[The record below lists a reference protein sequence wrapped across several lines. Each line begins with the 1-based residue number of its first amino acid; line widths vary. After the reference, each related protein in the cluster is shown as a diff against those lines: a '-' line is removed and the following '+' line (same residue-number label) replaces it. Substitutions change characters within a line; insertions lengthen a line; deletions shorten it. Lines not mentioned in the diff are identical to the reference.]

1 MRRETVWLW
10 VSNLRQMLNSILG
23 DKMERIEMRGKS
35 PLLLLVGLLLGAPA
49 ALASQLEIVEEVV
62 VVGEIV
68 DELDLLRPSDAGSRL
83 GLSLFETPATVEV
96 IDGSTMQARGY
107 KQVTDA
113 VQSLPGVV
121 SGESP
126 AAPSTFSM
134 RGFTRS
140 QITILRDGLWVG
152 PANMVMRPQNTFNL
166 DRIEVL
172 RGPNSVLHGQGA
184 VAGSVNV
191 VTRSAE
197 VGQPNKIDLLAS
209 LGRYDTRQFGV
220 GAGGGLSESAW
231 YRFDVSQR
239 SSDGYVERMDSSSL
253 NATGSVLW
261 QATDALTVKLSFDHL
276 DDELADY
283 WGTPLVPT
291 ATARRPMHNVV
302 STMTGETLDRA
313 TRSLNYNVS
322 DSRAESDQLFLR
334 ADLTWTPTENLTIKN
349 TSYRFDADR
358 EWLNAEGYVFCTN
371 VVDVCTKTGEIQRYY
386 GYFFVFHEQDLVGNR
401 LTAQYDSDLG
411 GMENS
416 LLGGF
421 ETTSLDFERTRG
433 FRRAEPLAAG
443 DSVDP
448 YAPIAGRYGPE
459 ELRGVSPTD
468 IKTRALFLE
477 NMLKLSDRL
486 SVVGAFRYEELDL
499 ERQNFNSDGVLEA
512 SSFDREFDWTSWR
525 IGTVFKLADNV
536 AAYAQYSDAKD
547 PINANIF
554 LVSGGE
560 DLDLTDAEQWEIGL
574 KAVLADAGV
583 EATVAYFDI
592 QRDDVLEQIGV
603 DSASNVGGRESN
615 GLEVTATWAASEQ
628 LKFGVNMAQTSAKFS
643 RSTNFRNYAGNTPP
657 NVPERTANLW
667 AGYNFSELPLTLGAA
682 LRYVGDRYGDNA
694 NAVTLKSYSLID
706 AFASWRHNN
715 LTVSARVNNA
725 ADEEYVS
732 WSDVFYLGQ
741 NDPSFIYAN
750 QLLLG
755 APRTYEVSIA
765 ASF

>member
-1 MRRETVWLW
+1 MKVNISH
-10 VSNLRQMLNSILG
+10 VKG
-23 DKMERIEMRGKS
+23 
-35 PLLLLVGLLLGAPA
+35 GLAALIVLFLGAQSV
-49 ALASQLEIVEEVV
+49 LASQPEIVEEVV

-83 GLSLFETPATVEV
+83 GLSLIETPATVEI
-96 IDGSTMQARGY
+96 IDRSTIQARGY
-107 KQVTDA
+107 KQVSDA

-166 DRIEVL
+166 ERIEVL

-184 VAGSVNV
+184 VAGTVNV
-191 VTRSAE
+191 VNRSAE

-209 LGRYDTRQFGV
+209 LGRYNTRQFGL
-220 GAGGGLSESAW
+220 GAGGSLTESAW
-231 YRFDVSQR
+231 YRFDLSQR
-239 SSDGYVERMDSSSL
+239 SSDGYVERMDPTSL

-261 QATDALTVKLSFDHL
+261 QATDALTVKLSLDHL

-291 ATARRPMHNVV
+291 ATAQSPMHNVV
-302 STMTGETLDRA
+302 STKTGETLDRA
-313 TRSLNYNVS
+313 MRSLNYNVS

-334 ADLTWTPTENLTIKN
+334 ADLTWTLTENLTVKN
-349 TSYRFDADR
+349 TSYHFDADR

-401 LTAQYDSDLG
+401 LTVKYDSDLG
-411 GMENS
+411 GRENS

-433 FRRAEPLAAG
+433 FRRAEPLAPG

-448 YAPIAGRYGPE
+448 YAPIAGLYGPE

-512 SSFDREFDWTSWR
+512 SSFDREFDWTSLR
-525 IGTVFKLADNV
+525 IGTVFTLADNV

-560 DLDLTDAEQWEIGL
+560 DLDLTDAEQW
-574 KAVLADAGV
+574 KLASKPCFQLRI
-583 EATVAYFDI
+583 EATIAYFDI

-603 DSASNVGGRESN
+603 DSASNVGGRESS
-615 GLEVTATWAASEQ
+615 GWETTATWAVSEQ
-628 LKFGVNMAQTSAKFS
+628 LNFGVNMAQTIAEFS
-643 RSTNFRNYAGNTPP
+643 RSTNFRNYAGNRPP
-657 NVPERTANLW
+657 NVPKRTANFW
-667 AGYNFSELPLTLGAA
+667 AGYNFSGSPLTLGAA

-694 NAVTLKSYSLID
+694 NSVTLKSYSLID

-715 LTVSARVNNA
+715 FTVSARVNNA

-732 WSDVFYLGQ
+732 WSDIFYLGQ

>member
-1 MRRETVWLW
+1 MNIGFRNILCLAA
-10 VSNLRQMLNSILG
+10 VSA
-23 DKMERIEMRGKS
+23 
-35 PLLLLVGLLLGAPA
+35 LLGAQPSLA
-49 ALASQLEIVEEVV
+49 AQSAMVDEVV

-68 DELDLLRPSDAGSRL
+68 DELQLLEASDAGSRL
-83 GLSLFETPATVEV
+83 GLSLLETPASVEL

-126 AAPSTFSM
+126 AAPSTFSI

-184 VAGSVNV
+184 VAGTVNV
-191 VTRSAE
+191 VTKSAE
-197 VGQPNKIDLLAS
+197 IGEPSKIDLLAS
-209 LGRYDTRQFGV
+209 MGRYDTRQFGI
-220 GAGGGLSESAW
+220 GAGGSFSDSAW

-239 SSDGYVERMDSSSL
+239 SSDGYVDRMDSNSL

-261 QATDALTVKLSFDHL
+261 RATDTLAVKFSVDHL

-291 ATARRPMHNVV
+291 ASAREPMHNVI
-302 STMTGETLDRA
+302 STRTGETLDRA
-313 TRSLNYNVS
+313 MRSHNYNVS
-322 DSRAESDQLFLR
+322 DSKAESDQLFLR
-334 ADLTWTPTENLTIKN
+334 ADVTWTPAENFTIKN
-349 TSYRFDADR
+349 TTYRFVADR
-358 EWLNAEGYVFCTN
+358 DWLNAEGYVYCTE
-371 VVDVCTKTGEIQRYY
+371 VVDVCTQTGEIQRYY
-386 GYFFVFHEQDLVGNR
+386 GYFFVTHEQELVGNR
-401 LTAQYDSDLG
+401 FTAQYDFDLG
-411 GMENS
+411 GMENTV
-416 LLGGF
+416 LGGF
-421 ETTSLDFERTRG
+421 ETTSLDFERARG

-448 YAPIAGRYGPE
+448 YAPIAGLYGPE

-468 IKTRALFLE
+468 IQTRAVFLE
-477 NMLKLSDRL
+477 NALKISDRL
-486 SVVGAFRYEELDL
+486 SVVGALRYEQLELD
-499 ERQNFNSDGVLEA
+499 RQNFNSDGVLEA
-512 SSFDREFDWTSWR
+512 SSFDRDFDWTSWR
-525 IGTVFKLADNV
+525 IGSVFKLADNV

-547 PINANIF
+547 PVNSNIF
-554 LVSGGE
+554 LVNGGE

-574 KAVLADAGV
+574 KGALPEVGV

-592 QRDDVLEQIGV
+592 QRDDVIEQIGI
-603 DSASNVGGRESN
+603 DSATNVGGRESN

-628 LKFGVNMAQTSAKFS
+628 LKFGVNAAQTKAKFS
-643 RSTNFRNYAGNTPP
+643 RSTNFQNFAGNTPP

-667 AGYNFSELPLTLGAA
+667 ASYNFSDLPLTLGGAF
-682 LRYVGDRYGDNA
+682 RYVGDRFGDNA
-694 NAVTLKSYSLID
+694 NDVTLKSYSLID
-706 AFASWRHNN
+706 AYASWKHNN
-715 LTVSARVNNA
+715 LTISARVNNA

-741 NDPSFIYAN
+741 TDPSFIYAN

>member
-1 MRRETVWLW
+1 MNIGFRNILRLAA
-10 VSNLRQMLNSILG
+10 VSA
-23 DKMERIEMRGKS
+23 
-35 PLLLLVGLLLGAPA
+35 LLGAQPSLA
-49 ALASQLEIVEEVV
+49 AQSAMVDEVV

-68 DELDLLRPSDAGSRL
+68 DELQLLEASDAGSRL
-83 GLSLFETPATVEV
+83 GLSLLETPASVEL

-126 AAPSTFSM
+126 AAPSTFSI

-184 VAGSVNV
+184 VAGTVNV
-191 VTRSAE
+191 VTKSAE
-197 VGQPNKIDLLAS
+197 IGEPSKIDLLAS
-209 LGRYDTRQFGV
+209 MGRYDTRQFGI
-220 GAGGGLSESAW
+220 GAGGSFSDSAW

-239 SSDGYVERMDSSSL
+239 SSDGYVDRMDSNSL

-261 QATDALTVKLSFDHL
+261 RATDTLAVKFSVDHL

-291 ATARRPMHNVV
+291 GSAREPMYNVI
-302 STMTGETLDRA
+302 STRTGETLDRA
-313 TRSLNYNVS
+313 MRSHNYNVS
-322 DSRAESDQLFLR
+322 DSKAESDQLFLR
-334 ADLTWTPTENLTIKN
+334 ADVTWTPAENFTIKN
-349 TSYRFDADR
+349 TTYRFVADR
-358 EWLNAEGYVFCTN
+358 DWLNAEGYVYCTE
-371 VVDVCTKTGEIQRYY
+371 VVDVCTQTGEIQRYY
-386 GYFFVFHEQDLVGNR
+386 GYFFVTHEQELVGNR
-401 LTAQYDSDLG
+401 FTAQYDFDLG
-411 GMENS
+411 GMENTV
-416 LLGGF
+416 LGGF
-421 ETTSLDFERTRG
+421 ETTSLDFERARG

-448 YAPIAGRYGPE
+448 YAPIAGLYGPE

-468 IKTRALFLE
+468 IQTQAVFLE
-477 NMLKLSDRL
+477 NALKISDRL
-486 SVVGAFRYEELDL
+486 SVVGALRYEQLELD
-499 ERQNFNSDGVLEA
+499 RQNFNSGGVLEA
-512 SSFDREFDWTSWR
+512 SSFDRDFDWTSWR
-525 IGTVFKLADNV
+525 IGSVLKLADNV

-547 PINANIF
+547 PVNSNIF
-554 LVSGGE
+554 LVNGGE

-574 KAVLADAGV
+574 KGALPEVGV

-592 QRDDVLEQIGV
+592 QRDDVIEQIGI
-603 DSASNVGGRESN
+603 DSATNVGGRESN

-628 LKFGVNMAQTSAKFS
+628 LKFGVNAAQTKAEFS
-643 RSTNFRNYAGNTPP
+643 RSTNFQNFAGNTPP

-667 AGYNFSELPLTLGAA
+667 ASYNVSDLPLTLGGAF
-682 LRYVGDRYGDNA
+682 RYVGDRFGDNA
-694 NAVTLKSYSLID
+694 NDVTLKSYSLID
-706 AFASWRHNN
+706 AYASWKHNN
-715 LTVSARVNNA
+715 LTISARVNNA

-741 NDPSFIYAN
+741 TDPSFIYAN

>member
-1 MRRETVWLW
+1 MNIGFRNILRLAA
-10 VSNLRQMLNSILG
+10 VSA
-23 DKMERIEMRGKS
+23 
-35 PLLLLVGLLLGAPA
+35 LLGAQPSLA
-49 ALASQLEIVEEVV
+49 AQSAMVDEVV

-68 DELDLLRPSDAGSRL
+68 DELQLLEASDAGSRL
-83 GLSLFETPATVEV
+83 GLSLLETPASVEL

-126 AAPSTFSM
+126 AAPSTFSI

-184 VAGSVNV
+184 VAGTVNV
-191 VTRSAE
+191 VTKSAE
-197 VGQPNKIDLLAS
+197 IGEPSKIDLLAS
-209 LGRYDTRQFGV
+209 MGRYDTRQFGI
-220 GAGGGLSESAW
+220 GAGGSFSDSAW

-239 SSDGYVERMDSSSL
+239 SSDGYVDRMDSNSL

-261 QATDALTVKLSFDHL
+261 RATDTLAVKFSVDHL

-291 ATARRPMHNVV
+291 ASAREPMHNVI
-302 STMTGETLDRA
+302 STRTGETLDRA
-313 TRSLNYNVS
+313 MRSHNYNVS
-322 DSRAESDQLFLR
+322 DSKAESDQLFLR
-334 ADLTWTPTENLTIKN
+334 ADVTWTPAENFTIKN
-349 TSYRFDADR
+349 TTYRFVADR
-358 EWLNAEGYVFCTN
+358 DWLNAEGYVYCTE
-371 VVDVCTKTGEIQRYY
+371 VVDVCTQTGEIQRYY
-386 GYFFVFHEQDLVGNR
+386 GYFFVTHEQELVGNR
-401 LTAQYDSDLG
+401 FTAQYDFDLG
-411 GMENS
+411 GMENTV
-416 LLGGF
+416 LGGF
-421 ETTSLDFERTRG
+421 ETTSLDFERARG

-448 YAPIAGRYGPE
+448 YAPIAGLYGPE

-468 IKTRALFLE
+468 IQTQAVFLE
-477 NMLKLSDRL
+477 NALKISDRL
-486 SVVGAFRYEELDL
+486 SVVGALRYEQLELD
-499 ERQNFNSDGVLEA
+499 RQNFNSDGVLEA
-512 SSFDREFDWTSWR
+512 SSFDRDFDWTSWR
-525 IGTVFKLADNV
+525 IGSVFKLADNV

-547 PINANIF
+547 PVNSNIF
-554 LVSGGE
+554 LVNGGE

-574 KAVLADAGV
+574 KGALPEVGV

-592 QRDDVLEQIGV
+592 QRDDVIEQIGI
-603 DSASNVGGRESN
+603 DSATNVGGRESN

-628 LKFGVNMAQTSAKFS
+628 LKFGVNAAQTRAEFS
-643 RSTNFRNYAGNTPP
+643 RSNNFQNFAGNTPP

-667 AGYNFSELPLTLGAA
+667 ASYNFSDLPLTLGGAF
-682 LRYVGDRYGDNA
+682 RYVGDRFGDNA
-694 NAVTLKSYSLID
+694 NDVTLKSYSLID
-706 AFASWRHNN
+706 AYASWKHNN
-715 LTVSARVNNA
+715 LTISARVNNA

-741 NDPSFIYAN
+741 TDPSFIYAN

>member
-1 MRRETVWLW
+1 MHMNIGFRNILRLAA
-10 VSNLRQMLNSILG
+10 VSA
-23 DKMERIEMRGKS
+23 
-35 PLLLLVGLLLGAPA
+35 LLGAQPSLA
-49 ALASQLEIVEEVV
+49 AQSAMVDEVV

-68 DELDLLRPSDAGSRL
+68 DELQLLEASDAGSRL
-83 GLSLFETPATVEV
+83 GLSLLETPASVEL

-126 AAPSTFSM
+126 AAPSTFSI

-184 VAGSVNV
+184 VAGTVNV
-191 VTRSAE
+191 VTKSAE
-197 VGQPNKIDLLAS
+197 IGEPSKIDLLAS
-209 LGRYDTRQFGV
+209 MGRYDTRQFGI
-220 GAGGGLSESAW
+220 GAGGSFSDSAW

-239 SSDGYVERMDSSSL
+239 SSDGYVDRMDSNSL

-261 QATDALTVKLSFDHL
+261 RATDTLVVKFSVDHL

-291 ATARRPMHNVV
+291 GSAREPMRNVI
-302 STMTGETLDRA
+302 STRTGETLDRA
-313 TRSLNYNVS
+313 MRSHNYNVS
-322 DSRAESDQLFLR
+322 DSKAESDQLFLR
-334 ADLTWTPTENLTIKN
+334 ADVTWTPAENFTIKN
-349 TSYRFDADR
+349 TTYRFVADR
-358 EWLNAEGYVFCTN
+358 DWLNAEGYVYCTE
-371 VVDVCTKTGEIQRYY
+371 VVDVCTQTGEIQRYY
-386 GYFFVFHEQDLVGNR
+386 GYFFVTHEQELVGNR
-401 LTAQYDSDLG
+401 FTAQYDFDLG
-411 GMENS
+411 GMENTV
-416 LLGGF
+416 LGGF
-421 ETTSLDFERTRG
+421 ETTSLDFERARG

-448 YAPIAGRYGPE
+448 YAPIAGLYGPE

-468 IKTRALFLE
+468 IQTQAVFLE
-477 NMLKLSDRL
+477 NALKISDRL
-486 SVVGAFRYEELDL
+486 SVVGALRYEQLELD
-499 ERQNFNSDGVLEA
+499 RHNFNSDGVLEA
-512 SSFDREFDWTSWR
+512 SSFDRDFDWTSWR
-525 IGTVFKLADNV
+525 IGSVFKLADNV

-547 PINANIF
+547 PVNSNIF
-554 LVSGGE
+554 LVNGGE

-574 KAVLADAGV
+574 KGALPEVGV

-592 QRDDVLEQIGV
+592 QRDDVIEQIGI
-603 DSASNVGGRESN
+603 DSATNVGGRESN

-628 LKFGVNMAQTSAKFS
+628 LKFGVNAAQTRAEFS
-643 RSTNFRNYAGNTPP
+643 RSNNFQNFAGNTPP

-667 AGYNFSELPLTLGAA
+667 ASYNFSDLPLTLGGAF
-682 LRYVGDRYGDNA
+682 RYVGDRFGDNA
-694 NAVTLKSYSLID
+694 NDVTLKSYSLID
-706 AFASWRHNN
+706 AYASWKHNN
-715 LTVSARVNNA
+715 LTISARVNNA

-741 NDPSFIYAN
+741 TDPSFIYAN

>member
-1 MRRETVWLW
+1 MNIGFRNILRLAA
-10 VSNLRQMLNSILG
+10 VSA
-23 DKMERIEMRGKS
+23 
-35 PLLLLVGLLLGAPA
+35 LLGAQPSLA
-49 ALASQLEIVEEVV
+49 AQSAMVDEVV

-68 DELDLLRPSDAGSRL
+68 DELQLLEASDAGSRL
-83 GLSLFETPATVEV
+83 GLSLLETPASVEL

-126 AAPSTFSM
+126 AAPSTFSI

-184 VAGSVNV
+184 VAGTVNV
-191 VTRSAE
+191 VTKSAE
-197 VGQPNKIDLLAS
+197 IGEPSKIDLLAS
-209 LGRYDTRQFGV
+209 MGRYDTRQFGI
-220 GAGGGLSESAW
+220 GAGGSFSDSAW

-239 SSDGYVERMDSSSL
+239 SSDGYVDRMDSNSL

-261 QATDALTVKLSFDHL
+261 RATDTLAVKFSVDHL

-291 ATARRPMHNVV
+291 GSAREPMRNVI
-302 STMTGETLDRA
+302 STRTGETLDRA
-313 TRSLNYNVS
+313 MRSHNYNVS
-322 DSRAESDQLFLR
+322 DSKAESDQLFLR
-334 ADLTWTPTENLTIKN
+334 ADVTWTPAENFTIKN
-349 TSYRFDADR
+349 TTYRFVADR
-358 EWLNAEGYVFCTN
+358 DWLNAEGYVYCTE
-371 VVDVCTKTGEIQRYY
+371 VVDVCTQTGEIQRYY
-386 GYFFVFHEQDLVGNR
+386 GYFFVTHEQELVGNR
-401 LTAQYDSDLG
+401 FTAQYDFDLG
-411 GMENS
+411 GMENTV
-416 LLGGF
+416 LGGF
-421 ETTSLDFERTRG
+421 ETTSLDFERARG

-448 YAPIAGRYGPE
+448 YAPIAGLYGPE

-468 IKTRALFLE
+468 IQTQAVFLE
-477 NMLKLSDRL
+477 NALKISDRL
-486 SVVGAFRYEELDL
+486 SVVGALRYEQLELD
-499 ERQNFNSDGVLEA
+499 RQNFNSDGVLEA
-512 SSFDREFDWTSWR
+512 SSFDRDFDWTSWR
-525 IGTVFKLADNV
+525 IGSVFKLADNV

-547 PINANIF
+547 PVNSNIF
-554 LVSGGE
+554 LVNGGE

-574 KAVLADAGV
+574 KGALPEVGV

-592 QRDDVLEQIGV
+592 QRDDVIEQIGI
-603 DSASNVGGRESN
+603 DSATNVGGRESN

-628 LKFGVNMAQTSAKFS
+628 LKFGVNAAQTKAEFS
-643 RSTNFRNYAGNTPP
+643 RSTNFQNFAGNTPP

-667 AGYNFSELPLTLGAA
+667 ASYNVSDLPLTLGGAF
-682 LRYVGDRYGDNA
+682 RYVGDRFGDNA
-694 NAVTLKSYSLID
+694 NDVTLKSYSLID
-706 AFASWRHNN
+706 AYASWKHNN
-715 LTVSARVNNA
+715 LTISARVNNA

-741 NDPSFIYAN
+741 TDPSFIYAN

>member
-1 MRRETVWLW
+1 MNIGFRNILRLAA
-10 VSNLRQMLNSILG
+10 VSA
-23 DKMERIEMRGKS
+23 
-35 PLLLLVGLLLGAPA
+35 LLGAQPSLA
-49 ALASQLEIVEEVV
+49 AQSAMVDEVV

-68 DELDLLRPSDAGSRL
+68 DELQLLEASDAGSRL
-83 GLSLFETPATVEV
+83 GLSLLETPASVEL

-126 AAPSTFSM
+126 AAPSTFSI

-184 VAGSVNV
+184 VAGTVNV
-191 VTRSAE
+191 VTKSAE
-197 VGQPNKIDLLAS
+197 IGEPSKIDLLAS
-209 LGRYDTRQFGV
+209 MGRYDTRQFGI
-220 GAGGGLSESAW
+220 GAGGSFSDSAW

-239 SSDGYVERMDSSSL
+239 SSDGYVDRMDSNSL

-261 QATDALTVKLSFDHL
+261 RATDTLAVKFSVDHL

-291 ATARRPMHNVV
+291 GSAREPMYNVI
-302 STMTGETLDRA
+302 STRTGETLDRA
-313 TRSLNYNVS
+313 MRSHNYNVS
-322 DSRAESDQLFLR
+322 DSKAESDQLFLR
-334 ADLTWTPTENLTIKN
+334 ADVTWTPAENFTIKN
-349 TSYRFDADR
+349 TTYRFVADR
-358 EWLNAEGYVFCTN
+358 DWLNAEGYVYCTE
-371 VVDVCTKTGEIQRYY
+371 VVDVCTQTGEIQRYY
-386 GYFFVFHEQDLVGNR
+386 GYFFVTHEQELVGNR
-401 LTAQYDSDLG
+401 FTAQYDFDLG
-411 GMENS
+411 GMENTV
-416 LLGGF
+416 LGGF
-421 ETTSLDFERTRG
+421 ETTSLDFERARG

-448 YAPIAGRYGPE
+448 YAPIAGLYGPE

-468 IKTRALFLE
+468 IQTQAVFLE
-477 NMLKLSDRL
+477 NALKISDRL
-486 SVVGAFRYEELDL
+486 SVVGALRYEQLELD
-499 ERQNFNSDGVLEA
+499 RQNFNSDGVLEA
-512 SSFDREFDWTSWR
+512 SSFDRDFDWTSWR
-525 IGTVFKLADNV
+525 IGSVFKLADNV

-547 PINANIF
+547 PVNSNIF
-554 LVSGGE
+554 LVNGGE

-574 KAVLADAGV
+574 KGALPEVGV

-592 QRDDVLEQIGV
+592 QRDDVIEQIGI
-603 DSASNVGGRESN
+603 DSATNVGGRESN

-628 LKFGVNMAQTSAKFS
+628 LKFGVNAAQTKAEFS
-643 RSTNFRNYAGNTPP
+643 RSTNFQNFAGNTPP

-667 AGYNFSELPLTLGAA
+667 ASYNVSDLPLTLGGAF
-682 LRYVGDRYGDNA
+682 RYVGDRFGDNA
-694 NAVTLKSYSLID
+694 NDVTLKSYSLID
-706 AFASWRHNN
+706 AYASWKHNN
-715 LTVSARVNNA
+715 LTISARVNNA

-741 NDPSFIYAN
+741 TDPSFIYAN

>member
-1 MRRETVWLW
+1 
-10 VSNLRQMLNSILG
+10 
-23 DKMERIEMRGKS
+23 
-35 PLLLLVGLLLGAPA
+35 
-49 ALASQLEIVEEVV
+49 
-62 VVGEIV
+62 
-68 DELDLLRPSDAGSRL
+68 
-83 GLSLFETPATVEV
+83 
-96 IDGSTMQARGY
+96 
-107 KQVTDA
+107 
-113 VQSLPGVV
+113 
-121 SGESP
+121 
-126 AAPSTFSM
+126 
-134 RGFTRS
+134 
-140 QITILRDGLWVG
+140 
-152 PANMVMRPQNTFNL
+152 MVMRPQNTFNL